1 MEMRDTSMR
10 VDVGWNR
17 KYIHFP
23 VDLRRYMT
31 LGACPLGHHGQS
43 IIPVQAYGMAY
54 ERCYTLTLGSMPGHT
69 VKPSQCW
76 KFELR

>member
-1 MEMRDTSMR
+1 MRDTSMR